1 LELTQGNRI
10 KTFIFLL
17 VSVALFAKNYPS
29 FTPLELDA
37 IENKYGHIAKNRVID
52 YEKSIQFIKTQN
64 TSIQL
69 SKTNFYLNQ
78 LLPQY
83 DDIVQKQEDY
93 WASPKEFLITGY
105 GDCEDYVI
113 IKYFTLINLGFDE
126 KKLFITVV
134 KEKFRGGTH
143 MVLSYFQTKNE
154 SPLVLDNLSFKILS
168 LEQRKDLEADM
179 FINSTGVYRYQNAK
193 LTKIASKYTPY
204 EELLKKIEKEN

>member
-1 LELTQGNRI
+1 LELAQGNSI

-17 VSVALFAKNYPS
+17 FTLTLFAKNYPS
-29 FTPLELDA
+29 FTPLELDV
-37 IENKYGHIAKNRVID
+37 IENKYGHIAKNRVLD
-52 YEKSIQFIKTQN
+52 YEKNIQLIKAQSA
-64 TSIQL
+64 SIQL
-69 SKTNFYLNQ
+69 AKTNFYLNQ

-83 DDIVQKQEDY
+83 DDIVQRQEDY
-93 WASPKEFLITGY
+93 WATPKEFLITGY

-113 IKYFTLINLGFDE
+113 IKYFTLIHLGFDE

-143 MVLSYFQTKNE
+143 MVLSYFQTKDE

-193 LTKIASKYTPY
+193 LVKIASRYAPY
-204 EELLKKIEKEN
+204 EELVKKVGKEN

>member
-1 LELTQGNRI
+1 LTQGNRI

-17 VSVALFAKNYPS
+17 FSVALFAKNYPS
-29 FTPLELDA
+29 FTSLELDT
-37 IENKYGHIAKNRVID
+37 IEKEYGHIAKNRVLD
-52 YEKSIQFIKTQN
+52 YAQN
-64 TSIQL
+64 IQL
-69 SKTNFYLNQ
+69 IQTQESAVQLAKANFYLNQ

-93 WASPKEFLITGY
+93 WATPKEFLITGY

-113 IKYFTLINLGFDE
+113 IKYFTLIHLGFNE
-126 KKLFITVV
+126 KNLFITVV

-143 MVLSYFQTKNE
+143 MVLSYFQTQGG

-168 LEQRKDLEADM
+168 LEQRTDLEADM
-179 FINSTGVYRYQNAK
+179 FINSSGVYRYKNAK
-193 LTKIASKYTPY
+193 LVKIASKHAQY